1 MSRFAASVHGA
12 MLAAMLASASN
23 AGEFDPAPAGSDL
36 VRTVPQVSTRQD
48 RGASYQPVRTG
59 RAAAVDL
66 AQQVV
71 QWGAEWLLDKAIDE
85 DRQMAL
91 SPLVLKAADYLQ
103 QNPKLGGVLIEM
115 QYERSKDAEFYSE
128 LASPRTTMR
137 RVANSPRIIGYGS
150 RAEEVLAGRFAELD
164 HGPVIE
170 AGGGVRG
177 YVQDPDESRYYWLDG
192 PGTFEPYKLQEL
204 NYRGL
209 QSKARFR
216 LQQPQ
221 FTAAMAEA
229 EETLQLE
236 RSIQAMIYRK
246 KAAAFVREAQEL
258 LAARKH
264 LIEERARLQA
274 ALEKEFK
281 KAAAA
286 NADAML
292 ASLASDALGIGST
305 VSQNAGRQP
314 APSAASPK
322 ATAVSERIT
331 SPSGATYERRIIEIN
346 GQVAERTGQLRQL
359 IEQSVEVYNHV
370 N

>member
-1 MSRFAASVHGA
+1 MSRIAAFVHAA

-23 AGEFDPAPAGSDL
+23 AGELDPVPAGSDL
-36 VRTVPQVSTRQD
+36 VPTIPQVSTRQD
-48 RGASYQPVRTG
+48 RAASYQSVRTG
-59 RAAAVDL
+59 RAAAVEL

-71 QWGAEWLLDKAIDE
+71 QWGAEWLLNKAIDE
-85 DRQMAL
+85 DRQTAL

-103 QNPKLGGVLIEM
+103 QNPKLGGVLIEL

-128 LASPRTTMR
+128 LASPRTTLR

-150 RAEEVLAGRFAELD
+150 RAEEVLAGRFAELEK
-164 HGPVIE
+164 GPVIE
-170 AGGGVRG
+170 AGGGARG

-192 PGTFEPYKLQEL
+192 AGTFEPFQLQEL
-204 NYRGL
+204 NFRGL
-209 QSKARFR
+209 QSKARFL

-221 FTAAMAEA
+221 FMAAMTEA

-236 RSIQAMIYRK
+236 RAIQAMFYRK
-246 KAAAFVREAQEL
+246 KAATFVREAQDL

-264 LIEERARLQA
+264 LIQERARLQA
-274 ALEKEFK
+274 ALEKELK
-281 KAAAA
+281 KAVAA
-286 NADAML
+286 NTDAML
-292 ASLASDALGIGST
+292 ASLASDALSIGST
-305 VSQNAGRQP
+305 ASQNAGRQL
-314 APSAASPK
+314 APTGSSPK

-346 GQVAERTGQLRQL
+346 GEVAGKTSQLRQL
-359 IEQSVEVYNHV
+359 IEQSAEVYNHV

>member
-1 MSRFAASVHGA
+1 MSRIAAFFHGA
-12 MLAAMLASASN
+12 ILAAMLASASN
-23 AGEFDPAPAGSDL
+23 AGELDPAPAGSDL
-36 VRTVPQVSTRQD
+36 VRTVPQVSARQD
-48 RGASYQPVRTG
+48 RGASFQPLSTG

-66 AQQVV
+66 AQQAV
-71 QWGAEWLLDKAIDE
+71 QWGAEWLHNKAIDD

-91 SPLVLKAADYLQ
+91 YPLVLKAADDLQ
-103 QNPKLGGVLIEM
+103 QNPKLGGVLMEL
-115 QYERSKDAEFYSE
+115 QYERSKDAELYSE
-128 LASPRTTMR
+128 LASPRTTLR

-150 RAEEVLAGRFAELD
+150 RAEEVLAGRFAELE
-164 HGPVIE
+164 HGPIIE
-170 AGGGVRG
+170 AGGGARG
-177 YVQDPDESRYYWLDG
+177 YVQDPDESRYYWLKG
-192 PGTFEPYKLQEL
+192 PSTFEPYKLQEL

-209 QSKARFR
+209 QSKARFL

-221 FTAAMAEA
+221 LTAAMSEA

-246 KAAAFVREAQEL
+246 KTATFVREAQEL
-258 LAARKH
+258 FAARKQ
-264 LIEERARLQA
+264 LIDERARLQA
-274 ALEKEFK
+274 ALEKELK

-286 NADAML
+286 NTDAML

-305 VSQNAGRQP
+305 ASQNAGRQ
-314 APSAASPK
+314 SATSASSPN

-346 GQVAERTGQLRQL
+346 GQVAEKTGQLRQL
-359 IEQSVEVYNHV
+359 IEQSVEVYNDV